1 MKAGIQTRLFFITT
15 LVLGSCLTLA
25 GYILDRS
32 FKASVLAGAEQQLRL
47 VTYSLMGV
55 VDFVDGRVSL
65 SAELPEPRLNQP
77 ESGLYASVQMRE
89 SVRAWRSPSAL
100 TSDVP
105 FPEHVLAMEP
115 GEFQF
120 TEVTDAA
127 APFYYLSYAV
137 IWGVDDGTVLTFTVA
152 SETSAFERSMRDFRR
167 NLLLGLTAVL
177 LLFVAAQFLALRWG
191 LSPLRQMADEVRQ
204 LEAGEREAL
213 SRVYP
218 LELQG
223 LAENL
228 DRFVEHER
236 RSRSRYRNALEDL
249 AHSLKTPLAVIRNAL
264 SSVNGS
270 VNGSINGSS
279 NGSSAELLREQLAR
293 MESTVHHQLSR
304 AAVRGPVV
312 VGSTLV
318 LGTMIERLV
327 RALRTAYRDRTID
340 VIQQIDPELRVRGDE
355 GDLMEIFGNLLENAF
370 KYTQA
375 RITIQASRVAAGIEI
390 CIDDDGPG
398 IPEHLREDVLHRGIR
413 ADEVQPGQGIGLSVV
428 AELVSV
434 YSGTL
439 SIEASELGG
448 ARIRLVLK

>member
-120 TEVTDAA
+120 TEVTDPA

-152 SETSAFERSMRDFRR
+152 SETSAFERSMRNFRR

-228 DRFVEHER
+228 DRFIEHER

-249 AHSLKTPLAVIRNAL
+249 AHSLKTPLAVVRNAL
-264 SSVNGS
+264 ASV
-270 VNGSINGSS
+270 NGSS
-279 NGSSAELLREQLAR
+279 NGSTSELLREQLAR

-312 VGSTLV
+312 VGSTV
-318 LGTMIERLV
+318 ALGTMIERLV
-327 RALRTAYRDRTID
+327 RALRTAYHDRTID
-340 VIQQIDPELRVRGDE
+340 VTQQIDPQLRVRGDE

-370 KYTQA
+370 KYTQS
-375 RITIQASRVAAGIEI
+375 RITIQARRVATGTEI
-390 CIDDDGPG
+390 CIDDDGSG
-398 IPEHLREDVLHRGIR
+398 IPEHLRQDVLHRGIR

-439 SIEASELGG
+439 SIDTSELGG

>member
-55 VDFVDGRVSL
+55 VDVVEGRVSL

-105 FPEHVLAMEP
+105 FPEYVLAMEP

-120 TEVTDAA
+120 TEGTDPA

-152 SETSAFERSMRDFRR
+152 SEKSAFERSMQDFRR

-177 LLFVAAQFLALRWG
+177 LLFVAAQFVALRWG

-218 LELQG
+218 AELQG

-249 AHSLKTPLAVIRNAL
+249 AHSLKTPLAVVRNAL
-264 SSVNGS
+264 TSANGA
-270 VNGSINGSS
+270 S
-279 NGSSAELLREQLAR
+279 NGTGSDLLREQLAR

-312 VGSTLV
+312 VGSTVV
-318 LGTMIERLV
+318 LSTMVERLV
-327 RALRTAYRDRTID
+327 RALRAAYRDRTID
-340 VIQQIDPELRVRGDE
+340 VNQQIDPELRVRGDE

-370 KYTQA
+370 KYTHA
-375 RITIQASRVAAGIEI
+375 RIAIHASKVAAGIEI

-398 IPEHLREDVLHRGIR
+398 IPPHLREDVLHRGIR

-428 AELVSV
+428 AELVRL

-439 SIEASELGG
+439 SIDASPLGG

>member
-32 FKASVLAGAEQQLRL
+32 FKASVLTGAEQQLRL

-137 IWGVDDGTVLTFTVA
+137 IWGADDGTVLTFTVA
-152 SETSAFERSMRDFRR
+152 SETSAFERSMQDFRR
-167 NLLLGLTAVL
+167 NLLFGLTAVL

-204 LEAGEREAL
+204 LEAGDREAL

-218 LELQG
+218 AELQG

-249 AHSLKTPLAVIRNAL
+249 AHSLKTPLAVVRNAL
-264 SSVNGS
+264 STANGS
-270 VNGSINGSS
+270 NNGSGSD
-279 NGSSAELLREQLAR
+279 LVREQLAR

-312 VGSTLV
+312 VGSTVVLATLV
-318 LGTMIERLV
+318 ERLV
-327 RALRTAYRDRTID
+327 RALRTAYRDRSID
-340 VIQQIDPELRVRGDE
+340 VSQRIDPELRVRGDE

-370 KYTQA
+370 KYTGA
-375 RITIQASRVAAGIEI
+375 RITIQATRVAAGIEV

-428 AELVSV
+428 AELVSL
-434 YSGTL
+434 YSSTL
-439 SIEASELGG
+439 SIDSSPLGG